1 MPEYNEDVLPDID
14 LSTPSIAPCAT
25 IEGPEGAALVWMLR
39 QSERALTAT
48 FDEACRSVGLRDV
61 RDTLVL
67 SVAGDGAG
75 HTQTEIA
82 QIVGLDKTTLG
93 GIIDRLANDGLLVR
107 TAHPSNRKVRI
118 PTTTPAGAEVLA
130 EANQLGQEAVET
142 LMSSFSA
149 PEIADLRSFL
159 WRISSSPTP

>member
-1 MPEYNEDVLPDID
+1 MLPDID

-39 QSERALTAT
+39 QSERSLTT
-48 FDEACRSVGLRDV
+48 VFDEACRSVGLRDV

-67 SVAGDGAG
+67 SVAGDGSG

-93 GIIDRLANDGLLVR
+93 AIIDRLESEDYLVR
-107 TAHPSNRKVRI
+107 TSHPSNRKVRI
-118 PTTTPAGAEVLA
+118 PTTTASGAEKLE
-130 EANQLGQEAVET
+130 EANRLGQEAVEN
-142 LMSSFSA
+142 LMSGFTATDISG
-149 PEIADLRSFL
+149 LRSLL
-159 WRISSSPTP
+159 WRITQASTP